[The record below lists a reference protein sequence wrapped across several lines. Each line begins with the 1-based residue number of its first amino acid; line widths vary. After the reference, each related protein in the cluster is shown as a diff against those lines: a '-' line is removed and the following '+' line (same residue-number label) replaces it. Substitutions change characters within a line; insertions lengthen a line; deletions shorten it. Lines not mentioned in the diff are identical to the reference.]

1 MNRSNFSSQRK
12 ITPTAWFP
20 PCDRNSGLCTDPV
33 TLRWATHGGLLASRP
48 VNTGQLIRLVW
59 GGGRVFQMKRMR
71 SGPSNLPGPGANGT
85 EVLGTQTASPAT
97 ICRQFQA

>member
-20 PCDRNSGLCTDPV
+20 PCDQNSGLCTDPV
-33 TLRWATHGGLLASRP
+33 TLRWATHSGLLASRP

-59 GGGRVFQMKRMR
+59 GGGRVFQMKRVR
-71 SGPSNLPGPGANGT
+71 SGPSNLPGPGAKGT